1 MNEAVNDDQSQKQQ
15 YLRENILE
23 KGYDANEFMEY
34 FKESTGAQD
43 INLNDYTM
51 NELIDVVNGFYS
63 RKGENNSAP
72 NAKSTFPQIPKEFR
86 SDSEKDNNN
95 DGSGNSNSLSSG
107 QVNENGVEEIVK
119 CIQMEKTEFSK
130 IQELEIKIAFPEKVE
145 AGIFSKPYMTYG
157 VSTIP
162 LNLKVRKRYSDF
174 EWLHQKMTEHF
185 INCVIPPLCK
195 KNYMEQFNEDFISKR
210 ARALERFMN
219 GIAIHPILRNSFIFY
234 DFMSIKDSDEF
245 KQKKVMYEQ
254 PFKPKRINDFNNAD
268 GLIKVNLNREN
279 EIYFQNIID
288 DVEMNENLMSEIIK
302 NYKGLFELFKK
313 INEKMA
319 EIGYLWKKMEAKSK
333 KFFESS
339 YSHISYTIMKE
350 LMKDWTEMNK
360 KQIVQMSQN
369 IVESFRYMKNE
380 YKNFK
385 PFAERVKEKK
395 EAFFKT
401 FDEFYFKKIES
412 QKKNLSVPE
421 KIEKFNDIDFTQIS
435 PMSTQ
440 GIRDAKNFY
449 CGYLNSFISEYE
461 RLRALN
467 GKRIKDSITQ
477 LIDLFCKDFKE
488 FSEIIKGRETYYEN
502 IEQDEDISKD
512 LYKDNNS
519 VISSQLK

>member
-1 MNEAVNDDQSQKQQ
+1 MEEENNDQQQKQQ
-15 YLRENILE
+15 YLRENILD

-34 FKESTGAQD
+34 FKESSGIQE

-51 NELIDVVNGFYS
+51 ENLIDVVNGFYA
-63 RKGENNSAP
+63 KKNENNVAP
-72 NAKSTFPQIPKEFR
+72 NPQNTFPSIPKELR
-86 SDSEKDNNN
+86 SDSEQDNNN

-130 IQELEIKIAFPEKVE
+130 LQELEIKIAFPEKVE

-157 VSTIP
+157 VSTVP
-162 LNLKVRKRYSDF
+162 LNLNVRKRYSDF
-174 EWLHQKMTEHF
+174 DWLHQKLNEHF
-185 INCVIPPLCK
+185 INCIIPPLCK

-219 GIAIHPILRNSFIFY
+219 GIAIHRKLRNSFIFY
-234 DFMSIKDSDEF
+234 NFMAIKDNDEF

-254 PFKPKRINDFNNAD
+254 PFKPKRINDFNNVD
-268 GLIKVNLNREN
+268 GVIKVNLTQEN

-288 DVEMNENLMSEIIK
+288 DVDMNESLMTQIIHH
-302 NYKGLFELFKK
+302 YKSLFDLFKK
-313 INEKMA
+313 INEKMT
-319 EIGYLWKKMEAKSK
+319 EIGYLWKKMEGKSK
-333 KFFESS
+333 KFYESH
-339 YSHISYTIMKE
+339 YTHTSYTIMKE

-360 KQIVQMSQN
+360 KQIIQMSQN
-369 IVESFRYMKNE
+369 IVESFRYIKNE

-385 PFAERVKEKK
+385 PFAERVKDKK
-395 EAFFKT
+395 DAFFKT
-401 FDEFYFKKIES
+401 FDEFYFKKIEN

-435 PMSTQ
+435 PMNTQ
-440 GIRDAKNFY
+440 GLRDAKNFY

-461 RLRALN
+461 RLRTLN
-467 GKRIKDSITQ
+467 GKRIKDTITKM
-477 LIDLFCKDFKE
+477 IDLLCKDYKE
-488 FSEIIKGRETYYEN
+488 FSEIIKGRESYYEN
-502 IEQDEDISKD
+502 NEPDEDIAKD